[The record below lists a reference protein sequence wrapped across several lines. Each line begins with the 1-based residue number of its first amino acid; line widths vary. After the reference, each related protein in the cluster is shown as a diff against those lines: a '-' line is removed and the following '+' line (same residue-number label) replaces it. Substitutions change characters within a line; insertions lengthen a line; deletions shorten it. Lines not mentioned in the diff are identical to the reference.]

1 MIIVLI
7 NIICAVV
14 IAMIDVKF
22 LISFEVAFIGSAFV
36 VYSSYKAI
44 IKKINLISV
53 ESQSDSNN
61 FTESSDKV
69 DCHDS
74 TTQNLAMTADSSD
87 FKNILDSHDLQGNSH
102 NDEQKTT
109 LYNNATSRND
119 DVSADSTDSTNADS
133 SDDLSLNPQ
142 QIPRKERIFLGFR
155 LSVGILRLLSYA
167 FIVIG
172 VIALVNNNLFFAI
185 PFLSGVAISS
195 VAMALYAMIK
205 IKHSYL
211 RYAKRHKIF

>member
-7 NIICAVV
+7 NIICAAV

-53 ESQSDSNN
+53 ESQSDSAK
-61 FTESSDKV
+61 SSDKV
-69 DCHDS
+69 DCYDS
-74 TTQNLAMTADSSD
+74 STQNLTMMANSSD
-87 FKNILDSHDLQGNSH
+87 FKNILDSHDLQGDSR

-119 DVSADSTDSTNADS
+119 DVSADSTNADS

-167 FIVIG
+167 FIVIS

-205 IKHSYL
+205 IK
-211 RYAKRHKIF
+211 A